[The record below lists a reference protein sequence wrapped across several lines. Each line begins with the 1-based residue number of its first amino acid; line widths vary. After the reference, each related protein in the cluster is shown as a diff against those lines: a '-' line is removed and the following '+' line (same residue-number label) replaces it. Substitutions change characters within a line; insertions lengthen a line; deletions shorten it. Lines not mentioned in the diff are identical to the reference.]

1 MRERINKPRVFLSH
15 ARKDVAFI
23 ERIEND
29 LRRCQVLTWRDQ
41 YEIRDGQ
48 PWMSA
53 IFEDGIPT
61 CDAILAYFTENSLG
75 SSMVAKEVDTAIL
88 RRLSDS
94 KVAFL
99 PYVKD
104 DATRGK
110 LRVDIQTLQCRAWN
124 DENYHEILPSVVA
137 EIWRSYFER
146 NVENAVATERAR
158 RLELELELQNLRLD
172 NSFVFTP
179 SEEKEFSYLR
189 RQLDRDIEVALTLNR
204 QEKDNGPARVV
215 GKEVYRASLLGILL
229 HYIGRGAHTF
239 SKSSLEVILYE
250 HLGEVSPP
258 AGRAEGVKAHPFGSI
273 KENLA
278 LELQVYGLARVKE
291 ADNYDLAGH
300 FCEFTDKMY
309 RFKYWL
315 DFNGLDS
322 GLSFERMRVEN
333 VADGNPEGED
343 RDLPYVLKV
352 DEDLSFL
359 DRRERWR
366 TTEEGVLA
374 ARQQVAR
381 LHGELER
388 LVKLRNEK
396 MSSIKVVF
404 DRKDE
409 SHCVI
414 SGRQSSLSIR
424 WECKRDDSL
433 EGAVLAVEGYEI
445 QPATDANG
453 GPTERR
459 RTYQTEYTVD
469 LKKDSNVYWR
479 GKSEREGVTSE
490 ELAGRL
496 LSHLLSDI
504 KRSAEKSL
512 MG

>member
-1 MRERINKPRVFLSH
+1 MRERINKPRLFLSH

-75 SSMVAKEVDTAIL
+75 SSMVAKEVDSAIL

-172 NSFVFTP
+172 NSSVFTP

-204 QEKDNGPARVV
+204 QEKENGSARVV

-229 HYIGRGAHTF
+229 NYIGRGAHTF

-250 HLGEVSPP
+250 HMGEVSPP
-258 AGRAEGVKAHPFGSI
+258 ASRAEGVKAHPFGSI

-291 ADNYDLAGH
+291 ADDYDPTGH

-315 DFNGLDS
+315 DFNGIVPH
-322 GLSFERMRVEN
+322 LSLESVRVEN
-333 VADGNPEGED
+333 VAEGDPEGED
-343 RDLPYVLKV
+343 RDLSYVLTV
-352 DEDLSFL
+352 DEDVSFL
-359 DRRERWR
+359 DRRNRWR
-366 TTEEGVLA
+366 TTEEGVLV

-381 LHGELER
+381 LHEEFDR

-414 SGRQSSLSIR
+414 SGRRSSLSIK
-424 WECKRDDSL
+424 WACKRDDSL
-433 EGAVLAVEGYEI
+433 EGAALAVEGYEGEL
-445 QPATDANG
+445 AEDANADSA
-453 GPTERR
+453 EQR
-459 RTYQTEYTVD
+459 RTYQTEFTLD
-469 LKKDSNVYWR
+469 LKRDSNVYWR
-479 GKSEREGVTSE
+479 GKSENEDLTSE
-490 ELAGRL
+490 DLAGRL
-496 LSHLLSDI
+496 LSYLLSTI
-504 KRSAEKSL
+504 RRSAETS
-512 MG
+512 

>member
-15 ARKDVAFI
+15 ARKDVTFI

-29 LRRCQVLTWRDQ
+29 LRKCRVQSWRDQ

-61 CDAILAYFTENSLG
+61 CDAILAYFTENSL
-75 SSMVAKEVDTAIL
+75 SSPMVAKEVDSAIL
-88 RRLSDS
+88 RRLLDS

-99 PYVKD
+99 PYVND
-104 DATRGK
+104 EATRGK
-110 LRVDIQTLQCRAWN
+110 LRVDIQTLQCRVWN
-124 DENYHEILPSVVA
+124 DKNYHEILPSVVA
-137 EIWRSYFER
+137 EIWRSHFER
-146 NVENAVATERAR
+146 NVENAVATEKAR
-158 RLELELELQNLRLD
+158 RLELELELQSLRRE
-172 NSFVFTP
+172 NSSVFTP

-189 RQLDRDIEVALTLNR
+189 QQLDRDIEVALTLNR
-204 QEKDNGPARVV
+204 QEKENGPAREV
-215 GKEVYRASLLGILL
+215 GKEIYRVNLLGILL

-239 SKSSLEVILYE
+239 SKSSLEVILHE

-258 AGRAEGVKAHPFGSI
+258 AGRVEGVKAHPFGSI

-291 ADNYDLAGH
+291 ADNYDPAGH

-315 DFNGLDS
+315 DYNGLGS
-322 GLSFERMRVEN
+322 GLSFERMRVED
-333 VADGNPEGED
+333 VAEGDPEGED
-343 RDLPYVLKV
+343 RDLPYVLRV
-352 DEDLSFL
+352 DEEVSFL
-359 DRRERWR
+359 DRRDRWR

-374 ARQQVAR
+374 ARRQVAR
-381 LHGELER
+381 LHEEVER

-433 EGAVLAVEGYEI
+433 EGAALAVEGYDI
-445 QPATDANG
+445 QPAADANADSA
-453 GPTERR
+453 EQR
-459 RTYQTEYTVD
+459 RTYQTEYTID

-479 GKSEREGVTSE
+479 GKSEREDVTSE

-496 LSHLLSDI
+496 LSYLIGDI
-504 KRSAEKSL
+504 RRSADKS
-512 MG
+512 